1 MSSTNLAN
9 IRHPYHLV
17 DPSPQPFVISFAL
30 LMITTGTVFYMH
42 GLPVYRFVL
51 PLGIAW
57 FIWIFVDWFRAI
69 VQESTFMGYHTEK
82 VQFSHR
88 TGIKLFIASEVMF
101 FFSFFWAFF
110 ASSLSPSIWIFQQ
123 YPPEGIDVIS
133 PWGIPLANT
142 VILLS
147 SGATV
152 TWSHYAIRGGE
163 LAQAIY
169 SLQLTIILAIIFTAL
184 QGFEYVHASFTISD
198 SIFGTC
204 FYMLTGF
211 HGFHVIVGTIWL
223 TVCLFRM
230 GRRHFKPNHHIGY
243 EGAIWY
249 WHFVDVVWLFLFVVV
264 YWWGGR

>member
-1 MSSTNLAN
+1 
-9 IRHPYHLV
+9 
-17 DPSPQPFVISFAL
+17 
-30 LMITTGTVFYMH
+30 
-42 GLPVYRFVL
+42 
-51 PLGIAW
+51 
-57 FIWIFVDWFRAI
+57 
-69 VQESTFMGYHTEK
+69 
-82 VQFSHR
+82 
-88 TGIKLFIASEVMF
+88 
-101 FFSFFWAFF
+101 
-110 ASSLSPSIWIFQQ
+110 
-123 YPPEGIDVIS
+123 
-133 PWGIPLANT
+133 
-142 VILLS
+142 
-147 SGATV
+147 V

-169 SLQLTIILAIIFTAL
+169 SLQLTIILAVIFTAL

>member
-1 MSSTNLAN
+1 
-9 IRHPYHLV
+9 
-17 DPSPQPFVISFAL
+17 
-30 LMITTGTVFYMH
+30 
-42 GLPVYRFVL
+42 
-51 PLGIAW
+51 
-57 FIWIFVDWFRAI
+57 
-69 VQESTFMGYHTEK
+69 
-82 VQFSHR
+82 
-88 TGIKLFIASEVMF
+88 MF

-152 TWSHYAIRGGE
+152 TWSHYAIRAGE

-184 QGFEYVHASFTISD
+184 QVFEYRHATFTISD

-223 TVCLFRM
+223 AACLFRM
-230 GRRHFKPNHHIGY
+230 GRRHFKPEHHVGY

-264 YWWGGR
+264 YWWGGK

>member
-101 FFSFFWAFF
+101 FFSFFGLF
-110 ASSLSPSIWIFQQ
+110 
-123 YPPEGIDVIS
+123 
-133 PWGIPLANT
+133 
-142 VILLS
+142 
-147 SGATV
+147 
-152 TWSHYAIRGGE
+152 
-163 LAQAIY
+163 
-169 SLQLTIILAIIFTAL
+169 SLQVFHPLFGFFNNILQKVSTLSAL
-184 QGFEYVHASFTISD
+184 G
-198 SIFGTC
+198 
-204 FYMLTGF
+204 
-211 HGFHVIVGTIWL
+211 
-223 TVCLFRM
+223 
-230 GRRHFKPNHHIGY
+230 
-243 EGAIWY
+243 
-249 WHFVDVVWLFLFVVV
+249 V
-264 YWWGGR
+264 YL

>member
-101 FFSFFWAFF
+101 FFSFFLGFF
-110 ASSLSPSIWIFQQ
+110 CFK
-123 YPPEGIDVIS
+123 
-133 PWGIPLANT
+133 
-142 VILLS
+142 
-147 SGATV
+147 
-152 TWSHYAIRGGE
+152 
-163 LAQAIY
+163 
-169 SLQLTIILAIIFTAL
+169 
-184 QGFEYVHASFTISD
+184 SFTLYLDFSTIS
-198 SIFGTC
+198 SRRYRRYQPLGYTFGEHCNST
-204 FYMLTGF
+204 F
-211 HGFHVIVGTIWL
+211 
-223 TVCLFRM
+223 FRSYSDLVSL
-230 GRRHFKPNHHIGY
+230 RY
-243 EGAIWY
+243 T
-249 WHFVDVVWLFLFVVV
+249 
-264 YWWGGR
+264 WW

>member
-169 SLQLTIILAIIFTAL
+169 SLQLTIILAVIFTAL
-184 QGFEYVHASFTISD
+184 QGFEYVHATFTISD

-211 HGFHVIVGTIWL
+211 HGFRDFLCFPMIV
-223 TVCLFRM
+223 
-230 GRRHFKPNHHIGY
+230 
-243 EGAIWY
+243 
-249 WHFVDVVWLFLFVVV
+249 VDV
-264 YWWGGR
+264 